1 MLLKIK
7 GKALVKIDWDEYKE
21 HKKTSV
27 RENKLEIVLDFFRSY
42 YNMTNPSDIYE
53 SLKADDIGQ
62 MMLEK
67 YDINS
72 DIALENIL
80 FKM

>member
-7 GKALVKIDWDEYKE
+7 GKNLVKIDWAEFKE

-27 RENKLEIVLDFFRSY
+27 RENKLEMVLEFFKAY
-42 YNMTNPSDIYE
+42 YNIMNPSDMYE

-67 YDINS
+67 YNIKNDI
-72 DIALENIL
+72 DLENIL

>member
-7 GKALVKIDWDEYKE
+7 GKVLVKIDWEEYKE

-27 RENKLEIVLDFFRSY
+27 RENKLEMLLEFLKSY
-42 YNMTNPSDIYE
+42 YNMTNPSDVYE
-53 SLKADDIGQ
+53 TLRADDIGQ

-67 YDINS
+67 YNITS
-72 DIALENIL
+72 DIALEDIL